1 MPLNR
6 LKYLVWQCVWQCI
19 CHLCSS
25 CAVVELGSSL
35 VCAPDNPKMQAQPAF
50 VASLPSLF
58 LEICGA
64 WELVADTSKE
74 QWGKQTYYKPAQGQS
89 INELIH

>member
-1 MPLNR
+1 MYRIPGLLLSWAIVLYVPQTIRKCN
-6 LKYLVWQCVWQCI
+6 LVW
-19 CHLCSS
+19 
-25 CAVVELGSSL
+25 VEGL
-35 VCAPDNPKMQAQPAF
+35 AQLAF